1 MRKKVLLAQQVKA
14 LARLEHE
21 IANFERRTKKSWP
34 RIISIAREA
43 KERTKSELSIGE
55 ILMLYG
61 IVSVLSWCGS
71 SGIGSISMY
80 A

>member
-21 IANFERRTKKSWP
+21 VANFERRTKKSWP
-34 RIISIAREA
+34 RIVNIAREA

-61 IVSVLSWCGS
+61 IVSVPPW
-71 SGIGSISMY
+71 
-80 A
+80 